1 MRVLT
6 TAQMQAADR
15 ATIET
20 VGLASTVLMETA
32 GRQVVSAMEQQIPG
46 LHDQRIAVLCGKG
59 HNGGDGFVVARVLAS
74 GGADVSVY
82 LMAPTSMVT
91 GDARGNLT
99 ALHAIGLT
107 VTEVADSAAWTA
119 AIPDIAESDLIVD
132 ALFGTG
138 LSRPLDGHVADVVS
152 DLNATGVPIVAI
164 DLPSGLSADTGA
176 VNGPA
181 INASV
186 TVALGAPK
194 VPLLIPPAAT
204 MVGDL
209 VVADIG
215 IPDAVIESVAGP
227 RIDVITRAW
236 ARAQIAPRPDEL
248 HKGECGRVVIVAG
261 STGKTGAAQLAALGA
276 LRSGAGLVTVAT
288 PRVCQDVVSAMMPEY
303 MTLGLECTP
312 EGTLTGSA
320 ADAVLAERCD
330 VLAIG
335 PGLGQGPGVR
345 EVVRALVQRSTV
357 PVVLDADALNAFID
371 DPAALAGRDDRDVI
385 VTPHPGEM
393 ARLTG
398 ATSQHVQ
405 RYRLEVARDLA
416 TTQRLYVV
424 LKGARTLVATPEGA
438 VWVNVTGNP
447 GMATGGTGDV
457 LTGVVA
463 AWLAQLGDATRAC
476 ALGVH
481 LHGLAGDLAAE
492 RHGEVGMI
500 ASDLAGQLGPAVRD
514 LVADD
519 PGTRPDAGDGA
530 SRLR

>member
-1 MRVLT
+1 MRVLS

-20 VGLASTVLMETA
+20 VGLASTVLMENA
-32 GRQVVSAMEQQIPG
+32 GRQVVAAMEQQVAG
-46 LHDQRIAVLCGKG
+46 LHDRRIAVLCGKG
-59 HNGGDGFVVARVLAS
+59 HNGGDGFVVARVLAG

-82 LMAPTSMVT
+82 LTAPASMVT

-99 ALHAIGLT
+99 ALQAMGLT
-107 VTEVADSAAWTA
+107 VIEVAESAAWTA

-138 LSRPLDGHVADVVS
+138 LSRPLEGHAADVVS
-152 DLNATGVPIVAI
+152 GLNATGVPIIAI
-164 DLPSGLSADTGA
+164 DVPSGLSADTGA

-181 INASV
+181 IDASM

-215 IPDAVIESVAGP
+215 IPDAVVASVAGS
-227 RIDVITRAW
+227 RIDVVTREW
-236 ARAQIAPRPDEL
+236 ARAQVAPRPDEL
-248 HKGECGRVVIVAG
+248 HKGECGRVMIVAG
-261 STGKTGAAQLAALGA
+261 STGKTGAAQLAAVGA

-303 MTLGLECTP
+303 MTLGLESTP
-312 EGTLTGSA
+312 EGTLAGSA
-320 ADAVLAERCD
+320 ADVVLAERCD

-345 EVVRALVQRSTV
+345 QVVRALVERSTV
-357 PVVLDADALNAFID
+357 PVVLDADALNAFND
-371 DPAALAGRDDRDVI
+371 EPQALVGRAGRDVI

-398 ATSQHVQ
+398 ATSEHVR

-416 TTQRLYVV
+416 TAQSLYVV
-424 LKGARTLVATPEGA
+424 LKGARTLVATPDGS
-438 VWVNVTGNP
+438 VFVNVTGNP

-463 AWLAQLGDATRAC
+463 AWLAQLGDSAIAC

-492 RHGEVGMI
+492 AQGEVGMI
-500 ASDLAGQLGPAVRD
+500 ASDLASQLGPAVRC
-514 LVADD
+514 LVDD
-519 PGTRPDAGDGA
+519 DREPVPDAFDGP
-530 SRLR
+530 SRVR